1 MSSAPPP
8 RDRRLHRLLWG
19 GVLLIGIAARL
30 THLFSGLEYD
40 EIWTLENFAPLPL
53 SRILTDLALPNNHP
67 LNTLGVWICATL
79 FQSPWSIRLPALL
92 AGLGALPLMALVA
105 FLWSRKW
112 LAAWV
117 ATLIFALCTPVILYA
132 QQARGYSIQLFF
144 LLLFAAG
151 FLLARKFRPAK
162 PRFLPEI
169 MVFLGGAGAILTLPT
184 SILYLGVITLI
195 GYFLCRSLPF
205 SRLPLRTV
213 LTFGVVLTALWYGV
227 NYQALQ
233 AARVWGIPVTGFQQ
247 FLELIAD
254 TMMQLNGPAVLL
266 LALCGL
272 LLRSRRSRPLLLFS
286 VVAFGSALV
295 TNAGGGRVY
304 LPLTVPTAILAGMG
318 AEAIFRRLYRRFPR
332 PWSSALLLLL
342 LAALLFWNGKQN
354 AKEWPVRDWYLLHE
368 ELRRLAPEELF
379 ALDAGDGYPYCWN
392 NHPGAVEDY
401 RQRLLNTERERSLV
415 SFLPPG
421 HLNGIDIKG
430 GSRPLHLQEINSV
443 PREQIGPDF
452 TVCRYR
458 LSEIFSTPPAGS
470 DLLVVIRPLQSNLFR
485 QFIQEFYLAYPTHLR
500 MNSWLTLPYTIR
512 RQPYQAAT
520 LILHCDEPERLDWKS
535 FRNRIR
541 GAISVYRILPMERKK
556 AVNHEISDKNSLE
569 KR

>member
-1 MSSAPPP
+1 MPSAPSP

-184 SILYLGVITLI
+184 SILYLGVIALI

-213 LTFGVVLTALWYGV
+213 LTLGVVLTALWYGV

-233 AARVWGIPVTGFQQ
+233 AARVWGIPVTGFPQ
-247 FLELIAD
+247 FLELFVD

-272 LLRSRRSRPLLLFS
+272 LLRSRRSWPLLLFY

-295 TNAGGGRVY
+295 TNAGGTRVY

-318 AEAIFRRLYRRFPR
+318 AEAIFRRLYRCFPR

-392 NHPGAVEDY
+392 NYPGAVEDY
-401 RQRLLNTERERSLV
+401 RQRLLDRSPERSLV
-415 SFLPPG
+415 SLLPPG
-421 HLNGIDIKG
+421 TLNGIASDG
-430 GSRPLHLQEINSV
+430 GSRALVLEQKPEAMEPLAS
-443 PREQIGPDF
+443 GF
-452 TVCRYR
+452 TACRYR
-458 LSEIFSTPPAGS
+458 LEELSGIPPAGS
-470 DLLVVIRPLQSNLFR
+470 RLLVLFRSVPPEELQSQIHQIRRRWPDALQLN
-485 QFIQEFYLAYPTHLR
+485 P
-500 MNSWLTLPYTIR
+500 WLTPVSMNDGRPRQSATWILP
-512 RQPYQAAT
+512 
-520 LILHCDEPERLDWKS
+520 CDTPEGFDWES
-535 FRNRIR
+535 FRNRLR
-541 GAISVYRILPMERKK
+541 GAVSIYRILPMERKK

>member
-1 MSSAPPP
+1 MPSAPPP

-169 MVFLGGAGAILTLPT
+169 LVFLGGTGAILTLPT
-184 SILYLGVITLI
+184 SILYLGVIALI
-195 GYFLCRSLPF
+195 GYFLCRSIPF

-213 LTFGVVLTALWYGV
+213 LTLGVVLTALWYGV

-247 FLELIAD
+247 FLELLAD

-272 LLRSRRSRPLLLFS
+272 LLRSRRSRPLLLFYA
-286 VVAFGSALV
+286 VAFGSALV
-295 TNAGGGRVY
+295 TNAGGARVY

-318 AEAIFRRLYRRFPR
+318 AEAISRRLYRRFPR

-354 AKEWPVRDWYLLHE
+354 AKEWPVRDWYLLHDE
-368 ELRRLAPEELF
+368 ICNMPPEALF
-379 ALDAGDGYPYCWN
+379 VLDAGDGYPYTWN
-392 NHPGAVEDY
+392 NYPGAAEDY
-401 RQRLLNTERERSLV
+401 RQRLLDQSPERSLV

-421 HLNGIDIKG
+421 ELNGIDGSG
-430 GSRPLHLQEINSV
+430 GSQPLHLNWKVTASTEKLRSGFSI
-443 PREQIGPDF
+443 
-452 TVCRYR
+452 CRYR
-458 LSEIFSTPPAGS
+458 LIEIFDTPPQNVE
-470 DLLVVIRPLQSNLFR
+470 LLILFR
-485 QFIQEFYLAYPTHLR
+485 YLPKEIIRNYIQEIPCAYPKVLYI
-500 MNSWLTLPYTIR
+500 NPWLTPTCTINKR
-512 RQPYQAAT
+512 PNQAAT

-556 AVNHEISDKNSLE
+556 AVNHGISDKNSLE

>member
-1 MSSAPPP
+1 MPSAPPP

-272 LLRSRRSRPLLLFS
+272 LLRSRRSRPLLLFY

-295 TNAGGGRVY
+295 TNAGGGPR
-304 LPLTVPTAILAGMG
+304 LPAADSSYRDPGGDGGGGDFPPVVPAFPPALEFRTPPSIAG
-318 AEAIFRRLYRRFPR
+318 R
-332 PWSSALLLLL
+332 PALL
-342 LAALLFWNGKQN
+342 
-354 AKEWPVRDWYLLHE
+354 
-368 ELRRLAPEELF
+368 
-379 ALDAGDGYPYCWN
+379 
-392 NHPGAVEDY
+392 
-401 RQRLLNTERERSLV
+401 EREAECKGVAGPRLV
-415 SFLPPG
+415 SAP
-421 HLNGIDIKG
+421 
-430 GSRPLHLQEINSV
+430 
-443 PREQIGPDF
+443 
-452 TVCRYR
+452 
-458 LSEIFSTPPAGS
+458 
-470 DLLVVIRPLQSNLFR
+470 
-485 QFIQEFYLAYPTHLR
+485 
-500 MNSWLTLPYTIR
+500 
-512 RQPYQAAT
+512 
-520 LILHCDEPERLDWKS
+520 
-535 FRNRIR
+535 
-541 GAISVYRILPMERKK
+541 
-556 AVNHEISDKNSLE
+556 
-569 KR
+569 